1 VAAEDETKDGPND
14 GANDE
19 AKAAQP
25 ERPSADAPG
34 EASDPAAEPGAVD
47 TAATPDADG
56 LLDTGPYVDGFS
68 RRTVLGALFVAVVMM
83 PGAIYGGL
91 FIGQTPGAAAQ
102 WVTIILFAEL
112 ARRSFSQLKRQEVF
126 VLFYVASA
134 IAAVAVLQVALA
146 GGPFAHA
153 IWKQY
158 LLQSPQT
165 SGITEDIP
173 DWSVPPKTSPAI
185 QDRNLGHVDWWWSKS
200 RGFLAP
206 LSLIFFGYVLGRMT
220 WFGLGYLLFRA
231 TSDIERLPFPLAP
244 IFAEGST
251 ALAESTERDEAGE
264 LRRGRSWRWR
274 VFSVGASLGIVFG
287 SIFILVPAVTGLFMA
302 KPIMILPIP
311 FADFTSNVEG
321 ILPGSLISISFDA
334 ALVLVGMVLP
344 FSLVLGMCAGILL
357 TSVFGNPILLQ
368 LGAFEH
374 WKPGNRLLV
383 NQMILDLDFWLSV
396 RIGLAL
402 TVAVLGVV
410 GMTRAFARRRRARR
424 NDGPHRRGR
433 RERRERRDGG
443 NGLKASANRSPG
455 SAPSAF
461 SAVKGAPGDPPRRP
475 GDPPYRTA
483 CKERGDIPVWVAV
496 ALFVVGAGGIAWV
509 AHILVPDFPLWIIL
523 IFAFLW
529 SPFHSYISAR
539 LVGLTG
545 RGLATPYLK
554 ETVFVASGYK
564 GIDIWFAPMPLFDH
578 GPSAQLFRVME
589 LTRTKFTSII
599 KAELLTFSVIFI
611 SSFLFW
617 WFFWHV
623 NQIPSDTF
631 PFAARM
637 WPMAAR
643 RAYIIFT
650 ANSTQNPL
658 LLQALK
664 LPVIAG
670 ALGVGM
676 LLYGGLAV
684 VGAPVV
690 FFYGIV
696 GGVGIP
702 LHMGVPMLVGAL
714 LGRYYFVR
722 KFGKERWRRYVPV
735 VAAGF
740 SCGVGLVLMGAV
752 GLSFISQCTRDLP
765 F

>member
-1 VAAEDETKDGPND
+1 MAAEDETKDGAGD
-14 GANDE
+14 AANDE

-34 EASDPAAEPGAVD
+34 EASDPAAPASAARAEPDAP
-47 TAATPDADG
+47 AATPDADG

-91 FIGQTPGAAAQ
+91 FLGQTPGAAAQ

-287 SIFILVPAVTGLFMA
+287 SVFILVPAVTGLFMA

-321 ILPGSLISISFDA
+321 ILPASLISISFDA

-357 TSVFGNPILLQ
+357 TSVFGNPILLH

-402 TVAVLGVV
+402 TVAVLGVA
-410 GMTRAFARRRRARR
+410 GMTRAFARRRRARMKGEPS
-424 NDGPHRRGR
+424 GPHDPN
-433 RERRERRDGG
+433 E
-443 NGLKASANRSPG
+443 
-455 SAPSAF
+455 
-461 SAVKGAPGDPPRRP
+461 PPRRP

-496 ALFVVGAGGIAWV
+496 ALFVVGAGGIACL
-509 AHILVPDFPLWIIL
+509 AHILVPGFPLWIIL
-523 IFAFLW
+523 VFAFLW

-599 KAELLTFSVIFI
+599 KAELLTFSVIFV

-684 VGAPVV
+684 VGVPAV

-696 GGVGIP
+696 GGVGVP